1 MEGRNREGPPDESRR
16 DEPRGGRRN
25 EGGPPGSEFLDL
37 EISQVLYGEAAG
49 VARDAFRE
57 LLKEAVKARLKERFG
72 SKIDA
77 LAKIAADE
85 LADDVETNLSIEALI
100 NTRKQARRGRE
111 EAIRRALGQD
121 EPDGSAR

>member
-1 MEGRNREGPPDESRR
+1 MDGRRREVPPEFHRDERR
-16 DEPRGGRRN
+16 DGPRN
-25 EGGPPGSEFLDL
+25 DGPAGTQFLDL
-37 EISQVLYGEAAG
+37 EISQVLYGEASG

-57 LLKEAVKARLKERFG
+57 LLREAVKARLKERFG
-72 SKIDA
+72 AKIDA

-100 NTRKQARRGRE
+100 RARKDALRGRE

-121 EPDGSAR
+121 EPEGLKSK

>member
-1 MEGRNREGPPDESRR
+1 MQDRHREGPPALRH
-16 DEPRGGRRN
+16 DEPRRD
-25 EGGPPGSEFLDL
+25 EGGPPGTDFLDL
-37 EISQVLYGEAAG
+37 EISQVLYSEAAG

-100 NTRKQARRGRE
+100 NARKQARRGRE

-121 EPDGSAR
+121 EPEGNDR

>member
-1 MEGRNREGPPDESRR
+1 MDDRRREGPPQERSDDHR
-16 DEPRGGRRN
+16 DGGRR
-25 EGGPPGSEFLDL
+25 EGGPPGTDFLDL

-57 LLKEAVKARLKERFG
+57 LLHDAVKARLKERFG
-72 SKIDA
+72 TKIDA

-85 LADDVETNLSIEALI
+85 LADDVETNLTIEALI
-100 NTRKQARRGRE
+100 NARKQARRGRD

-121 EPDGSAR
+121 EPEGTSR

>member
-1 MEGRNREGPPDESRR
+1 MQDRHRDGPPESHR
-16 DEPRGGRRN
+16 DEPRGGPRN
-25 EGGPPGSEFLDL
+25 DGPPGTDFLDL

-100 NTRKQARRGRE
+100 NARKQARRGRE

-121 EPDGSAR
+121 EPTGSAR

>member
-1 MEGRNREGPPDESRR
+1 MQDRHREGPPESRH
-16 DEPRGGRRN
+16 DEPRGGHRN
-25 EGGPPGSEFLDL
+25 DGPPGTDFLDL

-49 VARDAFRE
+49 VTRDAFRE

-72 SKIDA
+72 AKIEA

-100 NTRKQARRGRE
+100 HARKQARRGRE

-121 EPDGSAR
+121 EPEGSAR